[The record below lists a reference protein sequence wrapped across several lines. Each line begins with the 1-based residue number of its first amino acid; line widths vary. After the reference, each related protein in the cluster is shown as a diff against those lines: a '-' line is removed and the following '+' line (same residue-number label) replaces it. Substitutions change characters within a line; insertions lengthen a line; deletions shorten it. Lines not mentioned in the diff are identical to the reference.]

1 MQKKLQNELDDALQ
15 GKDDLASSY
24 EVVKN
29 LPYLNAVIKE
39 GLRIHSTSGIGL
51 PRVVPKG
58 GIKIQDHSFEQ
69 GTVLSVPSY
78 TIHRD
83 VEVWG
88 EDSSVFRPERWLDRE
103 DDAMRRT
110 FNPFSCGPRFV
121 PCDKLPWAGYLSLF
135 AGLVLDKTLPSWSS
149 WLSYRLYFVDLILF
163 WNTLISR

>member
-1 MQKKLQNELDDALQ
+1 M
-15 GKDDLASSY
+15 
-24 EVVKN
+24 KN

-51 PRVVPKG
+51 PRVVPEG
-58 GIKIQDHSFEQ
+58 GMKIQNRFFEQ

-88 EDSSVFRPERWLDRE
+88 EDASVFRPERWFERA
-103 DDAMRRT
+103 DDAMQT
-110 FNPFSCGPRFV
+110 AFNPFSYGPRFV
-121 PCDKLPWAGYLSLF
+121 PCDKLPWGGYLSLF
-135 AGLVLDKTLPSWSS
+135 AGLVLDETLPSWTS
-149 WLSYRLYFVDLILF
+149 WLLSHLSFVDLILF

>member
-15 GKDDLASSY
+15 GEDDPASSY

-51 PRVVPKG
+51 PRVVPEG
-58 GIKIQDHSFEQ
+58 GMKIQDHFFEQ

-88 EDSSVFRPERWLDRE
+88 GDTSVFRPERWFERA
-103 DDAMRRT
+103 DDAMQKA

-121 PCDKLPWAGYLSLF
+121 LCDKHPCVKYLSLF
-135 AGLVLDKTLPSWSS
+135 AGLVLDETLPS
-149 WLSYRLYFVDLILF
+149 
-163 WNTLISR
+163 